1 MKKIMEKMTK
11 IFGAMNLALFTLST
25 PALANT
31 SWNVKGSFGDKVTDN
46 GGSQIIEQLA
56 AFVKPISGI
65 LIFVSVLVVGFEI
78 IMKRNK
84 ADERMESMSSLMW
97 VGIGAM
103 VIGIAGMIASF
114 LFKIQ

>member
-1 MKKIMEKMTK
+1 MKNIIKKIGK
-11 IFGAMNLALFTLST
+11 ILGVSNLALLMLVS
-25 PALANT
+25 PVLAT
-31 SWNVKGSFGDKVTDN
+31 EWTVTDEDFTN
-46 GGSQIIEQLA
+46 KAGAGADIIGELA

-65 LIFVSVLVVGFEI
+65 LIFISVLIVGFEI

-97 VGIGAM
+97 VGIGAL

-114 LFKIQ
+114 LFQMNA